1 VQKKVMASTKTL
13 YVDSRERVRGT
24 HSDFAVSLPEQ
35 LTLRDS
41 RVRVD
46 NIRTTDTF
54 TTVSSRN
61 QYVYFLNGA
70 SLTAVALTA
79 SAYTGTTFAAE
90 LATKSGRS
98 CTYQGSS
105 NSLQLAYAPATRII
119 WEDEELKSFP
129 TSAFPTG
136 ATPNDPRSINDI
148 LGSSASVND
157 EETAITFAFVTMAP
171 LQDVYLTS
179 HQLMVHESFM
189 PRGQRYA
196 LAKLS
201 LFGGLGTTVG
211 GATPDN
217 VFYDLGEHLTLKEV
231 DFQIRDHRGVVVP
244 LTAPIS
250 FQLIFEC

>member
-1 VQKKVMASTKTL
+1 MQKKAMASTKTL
-13 YVDSRERVRGT
+13 YVDSRTRVRGS

-35 LTLRDS
+35 MTLRDA
-41 RVRVD
+41 RVRID

-61 QYVYFLNGA
+61 RYVYFLSGA
-70 SLTAVALTA
+70 SLTAVALA
-79 SAYTGTTFAAE
+79 DGAYIGTTLAAE

-98 CTYQGSS
+98 CTYLAGS
-105 NSLQLAYAPATRII
+105 NSLQLAYAPTTRII
-119 WEDEELKSFP
+119 WEDSELNGFP
-129 TSAFPTG
+129 ASAFPSG
-136 ATPNDPRSINDI
+136 ASPNDPRSINDI
-148 LGSSASVND
+148 LGSGATVNA
-157 EETAITFAFVTMAP
+157 EETVISFPFVTMAP
-171 LQDVYLTS
+171 LQDIYLRS

-217 VFYDLGEHLTLKEV
+217 VFYDIGEHLTLKEV
-231 DFQIRDHRGVVVP
+231 DFQLRDYRGVVVP

>member
-1 VQKKVMASTKTL
+1 MASTKTL
-13 YVDSRERVRGT
+13 YVDSRTRIRGT

-35 LTLRDS
+35 MTLRDS

-54 TTVSSRN
+54 TTVSARN
-61 QYVYFLNGA
+61 RYVYFLNGA
-70 SLTAVALTA
+70 SLTTVALA
-79 SAYTGTTFAAE
+79 EGAYTGATFAAE

-98 CTYQGSS
+98 CTYLAGS
-105 NSLQLAYAPATRII
+105 NSLQVAYAAATRIV
-119 WEDEELKSFP
+119 WEDEELKTFP
-129 TSAFPTG
+129 ASAFPVGATPDDPKSINDVLGTG
-136 ATPNDPRSINDI
+136 ATLNS
-148 LGSSASVND
+148 
-157 EETAITFAFVTMAP
+157 EETLITFPFVTMAP
-171 LQDVYLTS
+171 LQDMYLTS

-201 LFGGLGTTVG
+201 LFGGFGTTVG

-231 DFQIRDHRGVVVP
+231 DFQIRDYRGVVVP